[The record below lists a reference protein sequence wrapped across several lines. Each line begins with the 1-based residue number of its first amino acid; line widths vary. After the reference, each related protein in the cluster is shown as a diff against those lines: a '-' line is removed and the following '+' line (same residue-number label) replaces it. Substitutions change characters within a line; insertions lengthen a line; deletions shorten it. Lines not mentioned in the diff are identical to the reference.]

1 MKKDIKYDRWF
12 VIDTTHGTVVIPQDY
27 IGKTLHITASDVSDY
42 IEGKFLGFEVVDGY
56 GARMSM
62 PGYLDCTEWT
72 VFDSEEKADQFLC
85 EMYLDSYADG
95 ID

>member
-1 MKKDIKYDRWF
+1 MKKEIKYDRWF
-12 VIDTTHGTVVIPQDY
+12 IVDTTQGTVAIPQNY
-27 IGKTLHITASDVSDY
+27 VGKTLHITASNVSDY

-72 VFDSEEKADQFLC
+72 VFDTEEKANQFLPDI
-85 EMYLDSYADG
+85 Y